1 MIYLIGQIGLI
12 LAVAALLFFALGYWY
27 GRHKSVVQEQSP
39 MFTEGSVTA
48 AAVSVL
54 EDKIKQKDRQ
64 ISLVQ
69 EQMADLEAG
78 FTRARSQDGQ
88 QGLENVPATQENTG
102 AMEGNVTGDSPE
114 KSPPAT
120 ASGDDLAQMRGI
132 GKALQKQLN
141 ELGVNSFEQ
150 IAQWGKEDIEGY
162 SSKLALKD
170 RIRRDDW
177 VGQAKKLKA

>member
-1 MIYLIGQIGLI
+1 MLYLIGQIGLI

-27 GRHKSVVQEQSP
+27 GRHKAVVQEQSP
-39 MFTEGSVTA
+39 MFKEGSVTA

-78 FTRARSQDGQ
+78 FTRARSKEGQ
-88 QGLENVPATQENTG
+88 QGLENVPASQENTG
-102 AMEGNVTGDSPE
+102 KMEGNVTEDSP

-141 ELGVNSFEQ
+141 EIGVNSFEQ
-150 IAQWGKEDIEGY
+150 IAQWGKGDIEDY

>member
-1 MIYLIGQIGLI
+1 MLYLIGQTGLI

-27 GRHKSVVQEQSP
+27 GRHRSVAREQP
-39 MFTEGSVTA
+39 PVFKEGSVTA

-54 EDKIKQKDRQ
+54 EDKIRQKDRQ
-64 ISLVQ
+64 ISLIQ

-78 FTRARSQDGQ
+78 FTRARSQDERQ
-88 QGLENVPATQENTG
+88 KLDPVPAIKADTG
-102 AMEGNVTGDSPE
+102 ETEGNVSADSPE
-114 KSPPAT
+114 T
-120 ASGDDLAQMRGI
+120 ADVTGTGDDLAQMRGI

-141 ELGVNSFEQ
+141 ELGINKFEQ
-150 IAQWGKEDIEGY
+150 IAQWGKEDIEDY
-162 SSKLALKD
+162 SAKLALKD